1 MRNLR
6 VIPLWELRRQ
16 YHRRRMIT
24 KAVKEIIL
32 AVLLG
37 VVIGTALAVGRVL
50 WIS

>member
-16 YHRRRMIT
+16 YNRRRMII
-24 KAVKEIIL
+24 KAVKEIVL

-37 VVIGTALAVGRVL
+37 VVIGTALAGGRAL